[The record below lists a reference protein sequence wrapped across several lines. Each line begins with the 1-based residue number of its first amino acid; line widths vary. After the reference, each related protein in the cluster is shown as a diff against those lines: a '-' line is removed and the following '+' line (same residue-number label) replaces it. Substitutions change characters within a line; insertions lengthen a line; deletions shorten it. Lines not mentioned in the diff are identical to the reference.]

1 MNQQY
6 NPQQIA
12 NIFLEQYYGTMQAPR
27 AARQGLLNFYSN
39 ASVLTYTGSSYR
51 GLKEITEK
59 VESFGF
65 EKIEYQNMNS
75 DVQEGPV
82 PGSILVLVNGWLQ
95 MDGSDQFRFSQLF
108 NILPNGSG
116 GYYIHNDIF
125 TTIL

>member
-1 MNQQY
+1 MNQQA
-6 NPQQIA
+6 QQIA
-12 NIFLEQYYGTMQAPR
+12 NMFLEQYYGMMQAPR
-27 AARQGLLNFYSN
+27 ASRQGLVSFYSN

-51 GLKEITEK
+51 GLKDIAEK

-75 DVQEGPV
+75 DIQEGPI

>member
-1 MNQQY
+1 MNVQ
-6 NPQQIA
+6 NIA
-12 NIFLEQYYGTMQAPR
+12 NLFLEQYYGTMQAPR
-27 AARQGLLNFYSN
+27 AARQNLVSFYSN
-39 ASVLTYTGSSYR
+39 ASLMTYTGSSYR
-51 GLKEITEK
+51 GLKDISEK

-82 PGSILVLVNGWLQ
+82 PGSILVLVNGYLQ

-108 NILPNGSG
+108 NIIPNGSG

>member
-1 MNQQY
+1 MNVQ
-6 NPQQIA
+6 NIA
-12 NIFLEQYYGTMQAPR
+12 NLFLEQYYGTMQAPR
-27 AARQGLLNFYSN
+27 AARQNLVSFYSN
-39 ASVLTYTGSSYR
+39 ASLMTYTGSGYR
-51 GLKEITEK
+51 GLKDISEK

-82 PGSILVLVNGWLQ
+82 PGSILVLVNGYLQ

-108 NILPNGSG
+108 NIIPNGSG